1 MKPPSKGSTFKPEL
15 AKIVQWCPQEQV
27 LAHPSLS
34 CFVTHCGWNS
44 SMEALTTGT
53 PVVAFPQWGDQSQ
66 QRKILGGWTHCGKLV
81 AAVRSSGD
89 DTAAATETE
98 ETPVELSDGPPSL
111 ISALNAEKAIRGI
124 AITDVD
130 HYGILGLQRGCPYEQ
145 VLVAYNKKVEE
156 AKNEGLEEEELN
168 NKLQLLQES
177 YRILS
182 TMEERR
188 LYDWSLARSEMGDT
202 YTWPFEVDITQTP
215 KGGTPPPRNNQ
226 QVSQV
231 QRLRF

>member
-1 MKPPSKGSTFKPEL
+1 M
-15 AKIVQWCPQEQV
+15 
-27 LAHPSLS
+27 
-34 CFVTHCGWNS
+34 FV
-44 SMEALTTGT
+44 
-53 PVVAFPQWGDQSQ
+53 
-66 QRKILGGWTHCGKLV
+66 
-81 AAVRSSGD
+81 
-89 DTAAATETE
+89 
-98 ETPVELSDGPPSL
+98 
-111 ISALNAEKAIRGI
+111 
-124 AITDVD
+124 
-130 HYGILGLQRGCPYEQ
+130 Q

-215 KGGTPPPRNNQ
+215 KGGTPPPRKPEDERPT
-226 QVSQV
+226 
-231 QRLRF
+231 RLVGYFILGWLVLAAVLSIALSN

>member
-1 MKPPSKGSTFKPEL
+1 MAATLGNSYLCAQNFLLSPTFKLEVANNGRNTISLPTTNL
-15 AKIVQWCPQEQV
+15 INAANYS
-27 LAHPSLS
+27 LYHP
-34 CFVTHCGWNS
+34 
-44 SMEALTTGT
+44 
-53 PVVAFPQWGDQSQ
+53 
-66 QRKILGGWTHCGKLV
+66 RKLV
-81 AAVRSSGD
+81 AAVSSSGD

-130 HYGILGLQRGCPYEQ
+130 HYSILGLQRGCPHEQ

-168 NKLQLLQES
+168 KKLQLLQES

-215 KGGTPPPRNNQ
+215 KGGTPPPRKPEDERPT
-226 QVSQV
+226 
-231 QRLRF
+231 RLVGYFILGWLVLAAVLSIALSN

>member
-1 MKPPSKGSTFKPEL
+1 MAGTLGNAYLCAQNFLLSPTFKLEVGNGRNTISVPTTNL
-15 AKIVQWCPQEQV
+15 TYAANYS
-27 LAHPSLS
+27 LYHP
-34 CFVTHCGWNS
+34 
-44 SMEALTTGT
+44 
-53 PVVAFPQWGDQSQ
+53 
-66 QRKILGGWTHCGKLV
+66 RKLV
-81 AAVRSSGD
+81 AAVRSSSGD
-89 DTAAATETE
+89 DTAAATTETE
-98 ETPVELSDGPPSL
+98 ETPVGVVSDGPPSL

-156 AKNEGLEEEELN
+156 AKNEGLEEEDLN

-215 KGGTPPPRNNQ
+215 KGGTPPPRWCTCRNQ
-226 QVSQV
+226 RMKDLQDWLGTSYWDG
-231 QRLRF
+231 